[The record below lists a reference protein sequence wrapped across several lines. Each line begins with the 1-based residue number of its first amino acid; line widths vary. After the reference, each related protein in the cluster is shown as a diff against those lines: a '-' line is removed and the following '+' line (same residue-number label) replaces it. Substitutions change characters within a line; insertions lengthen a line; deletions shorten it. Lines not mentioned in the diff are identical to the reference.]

1 MHCEPVLVTVKGIGV
16 IAVAPGPE
24 VYFPYTVT
32 GRLLSVRYVN
42 FSGAILPI
50 DGNNAGSYPN
60 CGTKTT

>member
-42 FSGAILPI
+42 F
-50 DGNNAGSYPN
+50 
-60 CGTKTT
+60 